1 MTDKYIYIMAHKDGQ
16 DSFIRIVPDVLEKL
30 SDYLFDNNFTIG
42 QCADWFWM
50 QNIDHGKSYEILN
63 ETELG
68 WFINNEK

>member
-50 QNIDHGKSYEILN
+50 AKHRSWKII
-63 ETELG
+63 
-68 WFINNEK
+68 